1 MRRSAVILSTL
12 SAGVLAADQQLRG
25 SSAPGA
31 STLASGDACS
41 QFCCW
46 SGSDCGSCGD
56 EWNNRMY
63 EEGCRVPCSG
73 PNCGPGK
80 AHQYFNTQPN
90 AMANCQPPGGTK
102 CDNSNGGDDNNN
114 GGDDNNGGD
123 NGNNKC
129 LQNPQGDW
137 TRPQV
142 WNNDCSWMQCDGNG
156 HNGDDCQHA
165 DDSANQC
172 RDWNLHLGNH
182 DVCNIPAGNGH
193 GKIFC
198 FGDIQ
203 DHWENGVKINDC
215 QWLKTSGDECG
226 ADDNAQ
232 WCRDN
237 NRDACPRQCPRGA
250 LTVTAPVALPVSKQ
264 ADNLT
269 VELASDEG
277 CCSFDGCETCAQ
289 WCTQQGKEVCL
300 APQGAPGGGCDNSH
314 SDPHAHPPQWCPTGA
329 GAKVPT
335 ALTAN
340 DALAAATSTTCGVLP
355 QCAALSQTQ
364 PSQCPDA
371 GSGNCKVNS
380 AKMCIYNPKC
390 VSGETSLGCVVDT
403 GCQYVDTPSSA
414 CNGNGDFKSNDCGNS
429 QFGCYPSKGCSD
441 GTLSEQCAAGGQPQE
456 CRYCDKGGSPSAP
469 GLVPCPAPAPAPVQL
484 QSP

>member
-12 SAGVLAADQQLRG
+12 SAGALAADQQLRG
-25 SSAPGA
+25 SS
-31 STLASGDACS
+31 GD
-41 QFCCW
+41 
-46 SGSDCGSCGD
+46 
-56 EWNNRMY
+56 
-63 EEGCRVPCSG
+63 
-73 PNCGPGK
+73 
-80 AHQYFNTQPN
+80 T
-90 AMANCQPPGGTK
+90 
-102 CDNSNGGDDNNN
+102 
-114 GGDDNNGGD
+114 
-123 NGNNKC
+123 GNNKC

-137 TRPQV
+137 TPPQG
-142 WNNDCSWMQCDGNG
+142 WDNDCSWMQCDGNG
-156 HNGDDCQHA
+156 HNGDDCQRT

-172 RDWNLHLGNH
+172 RDWNLFIGNH

-198 FGDIQ
+198 FGDVKDQ
-203 DHWENGVKINDC
+203 WEHDQLINNC
-215 QWLKTSGDECG
+215 QWLKNGDECG
-226 ADDNAQ
+226 TDDNAQ
-232 WCRDN
+232 WCRDQN
-237 NRDACPRQCPRGA
+237 SHACPRQCPRGA
-250 LTVTAPVALPVSKQ
+250 LTVAAPAALPVSKQ
-264 ADNLT
+264 AGNLT

-300 APQGAPGGGCDNSH
+300 APQGAHGGGCDNSH
-314 SDPHAHPPQWCPTGA
+314 IDPHAHPPQWCPPGA
-329 GAKVPT
+329 GAKVPA

-340 DALAAATSTTCGVLP
+340 DALAAAASTTCGVLP

-390 VSGETSLGCVVDT
+390 VSGETSFGCVVDT
-403 GCQYVDTPSSA
+403 GCQYVDTPSAA
-414 CNGNGDFKSNDCGNS
+414 CYGNGDFKSNDCGNS

-469 GLVPCPAPAPAPVQL
+469 GLVSCPAPAPAPVQL